1 MSKADREKKVF
12 ENFSNVAAI
21 NILPGTIESRPP
33 PEPDIL
39 CQLENSDHVAF
50 ELTELIDQ
58 DFMARLSLMF
68 TTRQYL
74 KRLLAKL
81 SRTCRH

>member
-39 CQLENSDHVAF
+39 CQLEI
-50 ELTELIDQ
+50 LI
-58 DFMARLSLMF
+58 M
-68 TTRQYL
+68 
-74 KRLLAKL
+74 
-81 SRTCRH
+81 